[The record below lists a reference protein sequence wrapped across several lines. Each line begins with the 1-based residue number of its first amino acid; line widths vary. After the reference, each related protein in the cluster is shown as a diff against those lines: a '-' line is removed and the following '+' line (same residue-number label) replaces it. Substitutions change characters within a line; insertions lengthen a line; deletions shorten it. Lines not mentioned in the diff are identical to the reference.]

1 MSEWE
6 VALSVSGPIT
16 TDRVIHFRA
25 EKGFVDP
32 FWTNIS
38 VRRASHGVVISLV
51 ARAENQAD
59 ANDAAL
65 YFVGQALDLL
75 CLVIELPMYVSLTGT
90 QIRPVNDN
98 VRRIVQLNE
107 WTDCFQRAREI
118 GIHRP
123 IYSRAL
129 SWHRK
134 GRNSEDPVDAFLA
147 FWSAIEGV
155 GSRFSRDTDRTRLGS
170 VNQICD
176 CFDQLW
182 QGVGTWKVI
191 PDNPETINEFHSIR
205 NGISHGFISIDVD
218 TVKSVASRLP
228 VISKLALEFLRDWH
242 TGGTDPDPR
251 DGSEQAPGVDR
262 PPLTQACA
270 LHSLPATQGQR

>member
-25 EKGFVDP
+25 EKGFIDP

-38 VRRASHGVVISLV
+38 VRRAPHGVVISLV
-51 ARAENQAD
+51 ARAENQID

-65 YFVGQALDLL
+65 YFVGQSLNLL
-75 CLVIELPMYVSLTGT
+75 CLEIELPMYVSLTGT

-98 VRRIVQLNE
+98 VRRIVQHNE

-134 GRNSEDPVDAFLA
+134 GKNSEDPVDAFLA
-147 FWSAIEGV
+147 VWSAVEGV
-155 GSRFSRDTDRTRLGS
+155 GSRFSRDTDRTRLSS

-182 QGVGTWKVI
+182 QGAGT
-191 PDNPETINEFHSIR
+191 
-205 NGISHGFISIDVD
+205 
-218 TVKSVASRLP
+218 
-228 VISKLALEFLRDWH
+228 
-242 TGGTDPDPR
+242 
-251 DGSEQAPGVDR
+251 
-262 PPLTQACA
+262 
-270 LHSLPATQGQR
+270 

>member
-59 ANDAAL
+59 AHDAAL

-134 GRNSEDPVDAFLA
+134 GRNSE
-147 FWSAIEGV
+147 
-155 GSRFSRDTDRTRLGS
+155 
-170 VNQICD
+170 
-176 CFDQLW
+176 DQLW

-262 PPLTQACA
+262 PPRTQACA

>member
-1 MSEWE
+1 MSEWQ
-6 VALSVSGPIT
+6 VSLSVSGPIT
-16 TDRVIHFRA
+16 TDRGIHFRA
-25 EKGFVDP
+25 EKGYTDP

-38 VRRASHGVVISLV
+38 VRRAAHGVVISLI

-65 YFVGQALDLL
+65 YFAGQALDLL
-75 CLVIELPMYVSLTGT
+75 CLETELPMYVSLTGT

-107 WTDCFQRAREI
+107 WSDCFQRAREI
-118 GIHRP
+118 GIYRP

-129 SWHRK
+129 SWYRK
-134 GRNSEDPVDAFLA
+134 GKNSEDPVDAFLA

-155 GSRFSRDTDRTRLGS
+155 SSRFARDTVRTRLGA

-191 PDNPETINEFHSIR
+191 ADKPETINEFHSIR
-205 NGISHGFISIDVD
+205 NGISHGFISIDVE
-218 TVKSVASRLP
+218 TVKRVASKVP
-228 VISKLALEFLRDWH
+228 VISKLTLEFLRDWQ
-242 TGGTDPDPR
+242 TGGINPEPR
-251 DGSEQAPGVDR
+251 QA
-262 PPLTQACA
+262 A
-270 LHSLPATQGQR
+270 